1 MACRFF
7 PRHFIFYLCYSL
19 LCQHNK
25 GRIHMKKTA
34 IFAVCAAAFATAANA
49 GFQPAQPTTSA
60 GGFIGNETIVTVK
73 QAKEM
78 RDDTNDIMQGKIV
91 AQVKGDK
98 YTFEDNT
105 GSITVEI
112 DDEDWRGQM
121 VTPSDTVKIYG
132 EVDRGLT
139 KTEIDV
145 DTIQK
150 M

>member
-1 MACRFF
+1 M
-7 PRHFIFYLCYSL
+7 
-19 LCQHNK
+19 
-25 GRIHMKKTA
+25 
-34 IFAVCAAAFATAANA
+34 CAAAFVTTANA
-49 GFQPAQPTTSA
+49 GFQPDKPVTSA

-78 RDDTNDIMQGKIV
+78 RDDTNVIMQGKIV

-112 DDEDWRGQM
+112 DDEDWRGQT

>member
-1 MACRFF
+1 M
-7 PRHFIFYLCYSL
+7 
-19 LCQHNK
+19 
-25 GRIHMKKTA
+25 
-34 IFAVCAAAFATAANA
+34 FATCASVLVTAANA
-49 GFQPAQPTTSA
+49 GFQPTAA
-60 GGFIGNETIVTVK
+60 AKGGFVGNETIVTVS

-78 RDDTNDIMQGKIV
+78 RDDTNVIMKGKIV

-98 YTFEDNT
+98 YTFEDST

-112 DDEDWRGQM
+112 DDEDWQGQT
-121 VTPSDTVKIYG
+121 VTPADSVKIYG

-150 M
+150 L

>member
-1 MACRFF
+1 M
-7 PRHFIFYLCYSL
+7 
-19 LCQHNK
+19 NK
-25 GRIHMKKTA
+25 IA
-34 IFAVCAAAFATAANA
+34 IFAISAVVFGTAANA
-49 GFQPAQPTTSA
+49 GFQPAQPTASA

-78 RDDTNDIMQGKIV
+78 RDDTNVIMQGKIV

-98 YTFEDNT
+98 YTFEDST

-112 DDEDWRGQM
+112 DDDEWQGQT
-121 VTPSDTVKIYG
+121 VTPADTVKIYG

-145 DTIQK
+145 DTVK
-150 M
+150 KL

>member
-1 MACRFF
+1 
-7 PRHFIFYLCYSL
+7 
-19 LCQHNK
+19 
-25 GRIHMKKTA
+25 MKKIA
-34 IFAVCAAAFATAANA
+34 MFATCSSVLVTAANA
-49 GFQPAQPTTSA
+49 GFQPTAAAPA
-60 GGFIGNETIVTVK
+60 KGGFVGNETIVTVS

-78 RDDTNDIMQGKIV
+78 RDDTNVIMKGKIV

-98 YTFEDNT
+98 YTFEDST

-112 DDEDWRGQM
+112 DDEDWQGQT
-121 VTPSDTVKIYG
+121 VTPADSVKIYG

-150 M
+150 L